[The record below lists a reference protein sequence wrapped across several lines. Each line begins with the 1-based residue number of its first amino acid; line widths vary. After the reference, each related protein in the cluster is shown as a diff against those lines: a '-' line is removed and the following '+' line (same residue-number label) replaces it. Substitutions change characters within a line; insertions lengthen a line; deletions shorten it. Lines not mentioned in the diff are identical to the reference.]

1 MTRQTGGQLLVAAL
15 LAQGVTEVFGIP
27 GVQLDAAADALHE
40 RQDAIH
46 FTCVRNEQAA
56 TYLAD
61 GYARSSG
68 QVGVAMVVPGPGVLN
83 ALAGLATAYAT
94 CSPVL
99 LIAGQIRSDQIG
111 QGFGVLHELPDQT
124 GVLERVTGWTGT
136 ARRAADIPALVV
148 EAFRRLRS
156 DRPRPV
162 AIEVPPDV
170 LAEVVEDV
178 AVPDRVQQVR
188 TAPPADRVVEAAR
201 LLLAA
206 ERPLL
211 YVGGGIRASDAS
223 AELVALAEAIEAPVL
238 VSENGRGAID
248 ARHRLALDSL
258 ALRTLRADA
267 DLVLAVGSRFVSTF
281 GTRMDTAG
289 APVLLVNSEPAHLG
303 GVREPRL
310 ALQGDARATL
320 AALLAEVRAQ
330 ARVGAAGAPFR
341 PSRQDEIDRARAW
354 VAGRLAEIAPQQE
367 YLAALRS
374 VLPAD
379 AVLVSEYT
387 QIGYA
392 ASMSLPTYHARGYLG
407 PGYQGTLGYGFATA
421 LGAQTADPDRAVVSV
436 NGDGG
441 FSWTLPELSTAKRYG
456 LAVVVIVFRDGYYGN
471 VRRIQRDSY
480 GGRVFASD
488 LTNPD
493 YPALAAAFGIRSV
506 TVWDPAQLAT
516 AVAEGIAAREP
527 VLIEVPVGEFPS
539 PWHLIH
545 EGLATPAPL
554 APGADRLAPP
564 A

>member
-1 MTRQTGGQLLVAAL
+1 MTRQTGGQLLVASL

-56 TYLAD
+56 TYMAD

-94 CSPVL
+94 GSPVL

-136 ARRAADIPALVV
+136 ARRAADIPGLVV

-170 LAEVVEDV
+170 LAEVVEDA
-178 AVPDRVQQVR
+178 AVPARVARTR
-188 TAPPADRVVEAAR
+188 TAPPADQVVEAAR

-211 YVGGGIRASDAS
+211 YVGGGIRASGAE
-223 AELVALAEAIEAPVL
+223 AELVALAEALEAPVL

-258 ALRTLRADA
+258 ALRTLREDA

-281 GTRMDTAG
+281 GTRVDTGG
-289 APVLLVNSEPAHLG
+289 APVLLVNSEPQHLG
-303 GVREPRL
+303 GIREPRL
-310 ALQGDARATL
+310 ALRGDARATL
-320 AALLAEVRAQ
+320 TALLAEVT
-330 ARVGAAGAPFR
+330 APGLPPR
-341 PSRQDEIDRARAW
+341 PSREDELAAARAW
-354 VAGRLAEIAPQQE
+354 VAGRLTEISPQWE
-367 YLAALRS
+367 YLTALRD

-379 AVLVSEYT
+379 AVFVSEYT

-392 ASMSLPTYHARGYLG
+392 ASLCLPTYGPRGYLG

-456 LAVVVIVFRDGYYGN
+456 LAVVTIVFRDGYFGN

-493 YPALAAAFGIRSV
+493 YPALAAAFGIRAV
-506 TVWDPAQLAT
+506 TVWDPAGLAA
-516 AVAEGIAAREP
+516 AVADALAAREP

-545 EGLATPAPL
+545 EGLPTPPRP
-554 APGADRLAPP
+554 APGADRIAPP

>member
-1 MTRQTGGQLLVAAL
+1 MTRRTGGQLLVEAL

-27 GVQLDAAADALHE
+27 GVQLDAAVDALHA
-40 RQDAIH
+40 RQDEIH

-56 TYLAD
+56 TYMAD

-68 QVGVAMVVPGPGVLN
+68 RVGVAMVVPGPGVLN

-94 CSPVL
+94 GSPVL
-99 LIAGQIRSDQIG
+99 LVAGQIRSDQIG

-136 ARRAADIPALVV
+136 ARRAGDIPGLVA

-162 AIEVPPDV
+162 ALEVPPDV
-170 LAEVVEDV
+170 LAETVEDV
-178 AVPDRVQQVR
+178 AVAPRVEGVR
-188 TAPPADRVVEAAR
+188 TAPAPDGIAEAAR
-201 LLLAA
+201 LLAA
-206 ERPLL
+206 AQRPLI
-211 YVGGGIRASDAS
+211 YVGGGVRASDAS
-223 AELVALAEAIEAPVL
+223 AELVALAEALEAPVL

-258 ALRTLRADA
+258 ALRTLRDDA

-289 APVLLVNSEPAHLG
+289 APVVLVNSEAEHLG

-310 ALQGDARATL
+310 ALHGDARASL
-320 AALLAEVRAQ
+320 AALLEALVALD
-330 ARVGAAGAPFR
+330 AAPR
-341 PSRQDEIDRARAW
+341 PSREDELARARGW
-354 VAGRLAEIAPQQE
+354 VATRLEEIAPQRE
-367 YLAALRS
+367 YLSALRA
-374 VLPAD
+374 VLPDD
-379 AVLVSEYT
+379 AVFVSEYT

-392 ASMSLPTYHARGYLG
+392 ASLCLPVHSPRGYIG
-407 PGYQGTLGYGFATA
+407 PGYQGTLGFGFATA
-421 LGAQTADPDRAVVSV
+421 LGAQTADPGRAVVSV

-441 FSWTLPELSTAKRYG
+441 FSWTLQELSTARRYG
-456 LAVVVIVFRDGYYGN
+456 LGVVAVVFRDGYYGN

-480 GGRVFASD
+480 GGRVFSSD

-493 YPALAAAFGIRSV
+493 YPALAAAFGIASATVHTPAALADAV
-506 TVWDPAQLAT
+506 TAAL
-516 AVAEGIAAREP
+516 AAREP

-545 EGLATPAPL
+545 EGLPTPPPL
-554 APGADRLAPP
+554 APGADRIAPP